1 MDEVLREE
9 WRKTINEVGRNIPG
23 GNFLSKNS
31 PVGIFKGE
39 EQFDE
44 WEFSWWEFS
53 PGGFHYN
60 FLYAHILFSVFLF
73 LKEVFLKKIFV
84 IEIILCTKKLF
95 ESQKIF
101 SGKEKS
107 FLTSKREIH
116 VD

>member
-73 LKEVFLKKIFV
+73 LKEVF
-84 IEIILCTKKLF
+84 
-95 ESQKIF
+95 
-101 SGKEKS
+101 
-107 FLTSKREIH
+107 
-116 VD
+116 

>member
-31 PVGIFKGE
+31 PVGIFKGGGE
-39 EQFDE
+39 FDE
-44 WEFSWWEFS
+44 WEFSWWEF
-53 PGGFHYN
+53 PLGDFTTT
-60 FLYAHILFSVFLF
+60 FFMLTFSFQF
-73 LKEVFLKKIFV
+73 FCFWKKFFKKKKFV

-107 FLTSKREIH
+107 FLTSKRETH